1 MGAGCGTIMVPGAP
15 AEREE
20 NKMKAN
26 GIKAAWKIVDE
37 LTTSDYMYDA
47 ARSQRA
53 GYSVYTSTRKGCDE
67 YVCDLGTR
75 LEVNLEDG
83 RSINIWIEQPV
94 AEEYQLDDALKVINN
109 AIYEI
114 DDNVLGELATIT
126 GIAEA
131 RVKLYG
137 AYAEI
142 KKILD
147 DFYPSSNLYRKYN
160 LTEA

>member
-1 MGAGCGTIMVPGAP
+1 
-15 AEREE
+15 
-20 NKMKAN
+20 MKAI
-26 GIKAAWKIVDE
+26 GIKAAWKLVDE
-37 LTTSDYMYDA
+37 LTTSDYMYNA
-47 ARSQRA
+47 ESSQRA
-53 GYSVYTSTRKGCDE
+53 GYSVYTSTRKGCCE

-83 RSINIWIEQPV
+83 RSINIWIEQPA
-94 AEEYQLDDALKVINN
+94 AEEYQLEDALKVISD

-114 DDNVLGELATIT
+114 DDNVTRELATKT

-131 RVKLYG
+131 RDKLYG

-147 DFYPSSNLYRKYN
+147 DFYPDSKLYIKYN
-160 LTEA
+160 LNEC